1 MLTSSTASVPAGPQ
15 FPAGTDPQFA
25 ATETAAREHAARVA
39 MGEEPASLVL
49 RGGRVVDVFD
59 RRVVQADVA
68 IAGDRI
74 AVVGD
79 VDHCVGESTRAI
91 DCTGLVITPGFIEP
105 HYHVGGSQL
114 TVERLAELLLPLG
127 PTVLGTCFY
136 EAAIIAGPG
145 AVEDELDR
153 LERTGLDVLLA
164 PFVASLGQGDLGSSR
179 SDLDAVLRL
188 IAHPRTIEL
197 REWNVASH
205 APALREVFLEA
216 VARGRVIG
224 GHLEGLAGPDLA
236 ASVALGC
243 RSDHETGT
251 AEEALA
257 RVRAGVTVQI
267 RQGTGARDLA
277 EVTRAVTEFGADPS
291 NFALTADQ
299 QELWSLAEHGHL
311 DDKLRRVVAEGVGP
325 VDAIRMAT
333 INAARSLGIDDRYGA
348 VTPGRFASLAVL
360 GDLREFDVRHV
371 VSRGTHVAADG
382 RYLLPND
389 FEPYAPELRDTM
401 RVGRTFDAESMRL
414 PAGAARVRVVGITPG
429 SLLTDELEEDVDLPG
444 GVPDPATGL
453 NLFASFDR
461 HEASGRLGLGLAR
474 GVGIVSGAFA
484 ATPTPGQVNPI
495 VLGTDPGDMALA
507 ANRLLELGGG
517 IVVVRDG
524 EILAEIALPVFGL
537 LNDGPVA
544 DTVAAAQAVGAAIAE
559 IGCPD
564 SDVVSNA
571 AFATLPRSLPR
582 LKLTPHG
589 YVRVFREGPRELV
602 PFRIDG

>member
-1 MLTSSTASVPAGPQ
+1 MLTSSTSSVPAGPQ
-15 FPAGTDPQFA
+15 LPAGADPQYA
-25 ATETAAREHAARVA
+25 AAETAAREHAARVA
-39 MGEEPASLVL
+39 MGEEPASIVL

-79 VDHCVGESTRAI
+79 ASHCVGEGTRVI
-91 DCTGLVITPGFIEP
+91 DCTGLVITPGFVEP

-114 TVERLAELLLPLG
+114 TVERLAELLLPMG
-127 PTVLGTCFY
+127 TTVLGTCFY
-136 EAAIIAGPG
+136 EAAIISGPD
-145 AVEDELDR
+145 AVEAELDR

-179 SDLDAVLRL
+179 SDLEAVLRL
-188 IAHPRTIEL
+188 VSHPRAIEL

-205 APALREVFLEA
+205 VPALREVYLEA
-216 VARGRVIG
+216 IARGRVIG
-224 GHLEGLAGPDLA
+224 GHLEGLTGADLQ

-243 RSDHETGT
+243 RSDHETGSV
-251 AEEALA
+251 EEALA
-257 RVRAGVTVQI
+257 KVRAGVTVQI

-277 EVTRAVTEFGADPS
+277 EVTRAITEFGADPS

-325 VDAIRMAT
+325 VDAVRMAT
-333 INAARSLGIDDRYGA
+333 LNAARSLGIGDRYGA
-348 VTPGRFASLAVL
+348 VVPGFFASLTVL
-360 GDLREFDVRHV
+360 GDLRDFEVRHV
-371 VSRGTHVAADG
+371 ISRGTHVAQDG
-382 RYLLPND
+382 RYLLSTD
-389 FEPYAPELRDTM
+389 FAPYAPELTDTL
-401 RVGRTFDAESMRL
+401 RVGRTFDADSMRA
-414 PAGAARVRVVGITPG
+414 PAGSARVRAVGITPG
-429 SLLTDELEEDVDLPG
+429 SLLTEELEEDVDLPD
-444 GVPDPATGL
+444 GVPDPVTGL
-453 NLFASFDR
+453 NLFAVFDR
-461 HEASGRLGLGLAR
+461 HEASGRLGVGLVR

-484 ATPTPGQVNPI
+484 ATPVPGQVDPM

-507 ANRLLELGGG
+507 ANRLVELRGG

-524 EILAEIALPVFGL
+524 EVLAEVALPVFGL
-537 LNDGPVA
+537 MNDGPVA
-544 DTVAAAQAVGAAIAE
+544 ETVAACRAVGAAIAA

-564 SDVVSNA
+564 PDVVSNA

-582 LKLTPHG
+582 FKLTPHG

-602 PFRIDG
+602 PFAVT

>member
-1 MLTSSTASVPAGPQ
+1 MLTSSTTVPAGPH

-25 ATETAAREHAARVA
+25 ATEASAREHAARVA
-39 MGEEPASLVL
+39 MGEDAASLVL

-59 RRVVQADVA
+59 RRVVRADVA

-79 VDHCVGESTRAI
+79 VEHCLGPDTRVI
-91 DCTGLVITPGFIEP
+91 DCSGLVIAPGFVEP

-127 PTVLGTCFY
+127 TTVLGTCFY
-136 EAAIIAGPG
+136 EAAIIAGP
-145 AVEDELDR
+145 ATVEAELER

-188 IAHPRTIEL
+188 VAHPRTIEL
-197 REWNVASH
+197 REWNFASH
-205 APALREVFLEA
+205 VPALREVYLEA

-224 GHLEGLAGPDLA
+224 GHLEGLEGPALA

-360 GDLREFDVRHV
+360 GDLRELDVRHV
-371 VSRGTHVAADG
+371 FSRGVHVAEDG

-389 FEPYAPELRDTM
+389 FEPYSSELTDTL
-401 RVGRTFDAESMRL
+401 RVARRLEADDLRL
-414 PAGAARVRVVGITPG
+414 PAGQGRMRVIGITAG
-429 SLLTDELEEDVDLPG
+429 SLLTDELEEDVELTD
-444 GVPDPATGL
+444 GVPDPASGL
-453 NLFASFDR
+453 NLFAVVDR
-461 HEASGRLGLGLAR
+461 HEASGRVGLGLVR
-474 GVGIVSGAFA
+474 GVGVQSGAFA
-484 ATPTPGQVNPI
+484 ATPVPGQVDPI
-495 VLGTDPGDMALA
+495 VVGTDPADMALA
-507 ANRLLELGGG
+507 ANRVLELRGG
-517 IVVVRDG
+517 IVVVQDG
-524 EILAEIALPVFGL
+524 EVLAEIALPVLGL
-537 LNDGPVA
+537 LNEGPVA
-544 DTVAAAQAVGAAIAE
+544 DTVAAAQAVAAAIAQ

-564 SDVVSNA
+564 ADVVSNA

-582 LKLTPHG
+582 LKLSSHG
-589 YVRVFREGPRELV
+589 YVRVFREGPRDLV
-602 PFRIDG
+602 PLRVDG